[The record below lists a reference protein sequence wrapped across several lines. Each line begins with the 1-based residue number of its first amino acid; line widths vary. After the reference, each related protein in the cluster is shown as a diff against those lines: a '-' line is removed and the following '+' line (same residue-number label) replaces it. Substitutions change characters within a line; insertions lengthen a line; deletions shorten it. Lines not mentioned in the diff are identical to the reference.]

1 MTAKGPDDRDET
13 AQLANGAAYQLAPG
27 TLLQSRYRVE
37 HVLGKGGMGHVY
49 VVRDERFASAKS
61 LRSMKEMI
69 PRFSDLHTNMANFE
83 REANV
88 LDSLRHP
95 NIPRVYDSFIEFNR
109 AYLVLEYIEGLDL
122 EQVLERQ
129 AGLMPP
135 ETVAG
140 WMIQLCDIVGYL
152 HSQNPPVIFRDLK
165 PSNVILTPEGRVMLI
180 DFGIAKVFQTDD
192 YQTNVGTQGY
202 AAPEQYERKAES
214 RSDIYALGA
223 MMHHLLTKTDP
234 RYQAPFSFHERQ
246 PRAFN
251 PAITPALEAVVV
263 RCLQHDKE
271 KRYQTVL
278 ELRQAI
284 EQAIGVGPA
293 VDNTGYFRSARATGG
308 PRTSW
313 GPQDVANAAFS
324 HSTNVRWRFRTEE
337 EVRSTPTLAGGVL
350 YVGSYDNNLYALD
363 AQSGRLWWKF
373 ATEGG
378 ICGKAAVWRHL
389 VIVGSEDFN
398 VYGIEASTGKEQWR
412 YRAWH
417 HVRSSPRV
425 FDDRLFVGA
434 DDSHMHAIDPRTGR
448 SIWRYRTYLE
458 VQSSAASA
466 NGLLYFG
473 SSDNHLY
480 AVDVLT
486 GELKWKHRTQGGII
500 SSPVVADGYVYFGS
514 MDFGIYSLESK
525 SGWLAWREPT
535 ERFIISSPL
544 IVGDKL
550 YIGSTDKN
558 LYCIERRTGQRLW
571 RYTVGQQV
579 NSSPAYADGAIYFG
593 CIDGAVYS
601 VDATSG
607 KLRWRFQTSEMVAGS
622 PIVHDGVVY
631 IGSSD
636 GWVYALDANP

>member
-13 AQLANGAAYQLAPG
+13 AQLNNGAAYQLAPG
-27 TLLQSRYRVE
+27 TLLQNRYRVDR
-37 HVLGKGGMGHVY
+37 VLGKGGMGHVY
-49 VVRDERFASAKS
+49 VVRDERFANAKS

-109 AYLVLEYIEGLDL
+109 AYLVLEYIDGLDL

-129 AGLMPP
+129 SGLMPP

-140 WMIQLCDIVGYL
+140 WMIQLCEIVGYL

-165 PSNVILTPEGRVMLI
+165 PSNVILTPEGRIMLI

-202 AAPEQYERKAES
+202 AAPEQYERKAEI

-234 RYQAPFSFHERQ
+234 RFQAPFSFHERP

-251 PAITPALEAVVV
+251 PAISLELEAVVV

-271 KRYQTVL
+271 KRYQTVH

-284 EQAIGVGPA
+284 EQAIGIGPA
-293 VDNTGYFRSARATGG
+293 VDNTGYYRTMRPTGG

-324 HSTNVRWRFRTEE
+324 HSTNARWRFRTEE

-350 YVGSYDNNLYALD
+350 YIGSYDNNLYALD
-363 AQSGRLWWKF
+363 AKSGGLWWKF

-417 HVRSSPRV
+417 HVRSSPRI

-458 VQSSAASA
+458 VQSSATSA

-480 AVDVLT
+480 AVDILT
-486 GELKWKHRTQGGII
+486 GELKWKHRTQGAVI
-500 SSPVVADGYVYFGS
+500 SSPVVADGYLYFGS

-525 SGWLAWREPT
+525 SGWMAWREPT
-535 ERFIISSPL
+535 ERFVISSPL
-544 IVGDKL
+544 IVGERL

-558 LYCIERRTGQRLW
+558 LYCLDRRTGQRLW

-593 CIDGAVYS
+593 CIDGAVYCLE
-601 VDATSG
+601 AASG

>member
-1 MTAKGPDDRDET
+1 MTAKGPDDKDET
-13 AQLANGAAYQLAPG
+13 AQLGNGASYQLAPG
-27 TLLQSRYRVE
+27 TVLQSRYRVE
-37 HVLGKGGMGHVY
+37 RVLGKGGMGHVY
-49 VVRDERFASAKS
+49 VVRDERFANAKS

-88 LDSLRHP
+88 LDGLRHP
-95 NIPRVYDSFIEFNR
+95 SIPRVYDSFVEFNR
-109 AYLVLEYIEGLDL
+109 AYLVLEYIDGLDL
-122 EQVLERQ
+122 EQVVERQ

-135 ETVAG
+135 DTVAG

-165 PSNVILTPEGRVMLI
+165 PSNVILTPEGRIVLI

-202 AAPEQYERKAES
+202 AAPEQYERKAEI

-223 MMHHLLTKTDP
+223 MMHHLLTKSDP
-234 RYQAPFSFHERQ
+234 RFQAPFSFHERP

-271 KRYQTVL
+271 KRYQNVL

-284 EQAIGVGPA
+284 EQAIGIGPS
-293 VDNTGYFRSARATGG
+293 VDNTGYFRTVRQTGG
-308 PRTSW
+308 PHSSW
-313 GPQDVANAAFS
+313 GPQAVANAAFGN
-324 HSTNVRWRFRTEE
+324 STNVRWRFRTEE

-363 AQSGRLWWKF
+363 AKSGGLWWKF

-378 ICGKAAVWRHL
+378 ICGKAAIWRQL

-398 VYGIEASTGKEQWR
+398 VYGIEAATGKEQWR

-434 DDSHMHAIDPRTGR
+434 DDSHMHAIDPRNGR
-448 SIWRYRTYLE
+448 SLWRYRTYLE

-486 GELKWKHRTQGGII
+486 GELKWKHRTQGAII
-500 SSPVVADGYVYFGS
+500 SSPVVADGYLYFGS
-514 MDFGIYSLESK
+514 MDFGVYSLESK
-525 SGWLAWREPT
+525 SGWMAWREPT
-535 ERFIISSPL
+535 ERFVISSPL
-544 IVGDKL
+544 IVGDRL

-558 LYCIERRTGQRLW
+558 LYCIDRRTGQRLW

-579 NSSPAYADGAIYFG
+579 NSSPAYADGSIFFG

-601 VDATSG
+601 VEAATG

>member
-1 MTAKGPDDRDET
+1 MTAKGPDGKDET
-13 AQLANGAAYQLAPG
+13 AHLNNGASYQLAPG
-27 TLLQSRYRVE
+27 TLLQSRYRVDR
-37 HVLGKGGMGHVY
+37 VLGKGGMGHVY
-49 VVRDERFASAKS
+49 VVRDERFANAKS

-95 NIPRVYDSFIEFNR
+95 SIPRVYDSFIEFNR
-109 AYLVLEYIEGLDL
+109 AYLVLEFIDGLDL

-129 AGLMPP
+129 PGLMPP

-152 HSQNPPVIFRDLK
+152 HAQNPPVIFRDLK
-165 PSNVILTPEGRVMLI
+165 PSNVILTPEGRIVLI

-202 AAPEQYERKAES
+202 AAPEQYERKAEA
-214 RSDIYALGA
+214 RSDIFALGA
-223 MMHHLLTKTDP
+223 MMHHMLTKSDP
-234 RYQAPFSFHERQ
+234 RFQAPFSFHERP
-246 PRAFN
+246 PRALN

-271 KRYQTVL
+271 KRYQTVE
-278 ELRQAI
+278 ELRLAI
-284 EQAIGVGPA
+284 EQAIGIGPT
-293 VDNTGYFRSARATGG
+293 VDNSGYFRTTRTTEG
-308 PRTSW
+308 PRTSG
-313 GPQDVANAAFS
+313 GPQAFTPGAGN
-324 HSTNVRWRFRTEE
+324 HTTNVRWRFRTEE

-363 AQSGRLWWKF
+363 AASGRLWWKF

-378 ICGKAAVWRHL
+378 ICGKAAIWRNL

-398 VYGIEASTGKEQWR
+398 VYGIEAASGKEQWR

-434 DDSHMHAIDPRTGR
+434 DDSHMHAIDPRSGR

-458 VQSSAASA
+458 VQSSATSA

-480 AVDVLT
+480 AVDILT
-486 GELKWKHRTQGGII
+486 GELKWKHRTQGAVI
-500 SSPVVADGYVYFGS
+500 SSPVVADGYLYFGS

-544 IVGDKL
+544 IVGDRL
-550 YIGSTDKN
+550 YIGSTDRH
-558 LYCIERRTGQRLW
+558 LYCLDRRTGQRIW
-571 RYTVGQQV
+571 NYAVGQQV

-601 VDATSG
+601 LEAGTG
-607 KLRWRFQTSEMVAGS
+607 KLRWRYQTSEMVAGS